1 LRPLRPRR
9 ARSRASRLPP
19 PSPGARAPTPRG
31 ALRRSWLRRRAASWQ
46 APAGA
51 PQQAPQQAPAVPASQ
66 QPAQPQAQVPQPQ
79 APQAQAPQP
88 QAQAQQPRPAAAAAP
103 PQVRP
108 PACSPPPP
116 SPKQRLWRCLA
127 RAGSRGAESTGAEWV
142 CGAAAGRGRGCAER
156 LGGGNDEVA
165 HPDRRRHAGT
175 ASAGRRRE
183 EVSGVPE
190 NGSVALDKRRR
201 RSAAPADRGA
211 TRRLGVPLRFAVR
224 SGQRRV
230 WLDPSSP
237 FCRGNAREAT
247 DTEEQRNAAACKMC
261 CALASSWHQV
271 S

>member
-1 LRPLRPRR
+1 M
-9 ARSRASRLPP
+9 
-19 PSPGARAPTPRG
+19 
-31 ALRRSWLRRRAASWQ
+31 
-46 APAGA
+46 AGA
-51 PQQAPQQAPAVPASQ
+51 SGGAAAAAAAGAAAPPQ
-66 QPAQPQAQVPQPQ
+66 QPAAAAARRPQPQ
-79 APQAQAPQP
+79 PPQP
-88 QAQAQQPRPAAAAAP
+88 QRRSRRPQPQQPRPAAAAAP